1 MVILG
6 AQSRPS
12 KEPMTK
18 LTQRF
23 ASGLTYAIEVQSDQ
37 TRKGTEIPYIS
48 HLLGVA
54 AIALEHGATEDEAIA
69 ALLHDAPEDAGGA
82 PILDEIR
89 KRFGPAVS
97 DIVAGCS
104 DTFETPKPPWRQRKE
119 AYIAH
124 LEGAS
129 PSVLLVSAADKL
141 HNVRS
146 ITSDY
151 REIGEALWAR
161 FNGGRDGTLWYYRML
176 ADSFLMLSRN
186 RLASELDLAVREL
199 ERLAVRH

>member
-1 MVILG
+1 
-6 AQSRPS
+6 
-12 KEPMTK
+12 MTK
-18 LTQRF
+18 LTPRF
-23 ASGLTYAIEVQSDQ
+23 ASALAYAFEVHSGQE
-37 TRKGTEIPYIS
+37 RKGTDIPYVS
-48 HLLGVA
+48 HLLGVT
-54 AIALEHGATEDEAIA
+54 AIALENGATEDEAMA

-89 KRFGPAVS
+89 DRFGPAVS

-104 DTFETPKPPWRQRKE
+104 DTFETPKPLWRKRKE

-129 PSVLLVSAADKL
+129 ASVLLVSASDKL

-151 REIGEALWAR
+151 RVIGETVWER
-161 FNGGRDGTLWYYRML
+161 FMGGREGTLWYYRAM
-176 ADSFLMLSRN
+176 ADSFLRLSRN
-186 RLASELDLAVREL
+186 RLASELDLAVQEL
-199 ERLAVRH
+199 ERLAVRR

>member
-1 MVILG
+1 
-6 AQSRPS
+6 
-12 KEPMTK
+12 MTT
-18 LTQRF
+18 LTPQF
-23 ASGLTYAIEVQSDQ
+23 SSALAYAVTVHSGQV
-37 TRKGTEIPYIS
+37 RKGTDIPYVS

-54 AIALEHGATEDEAIA
+54 AIALEHGATEDEAMG

-82 PILDEIR
+82 PILDEIH

-104 DTFETPKPPWRQRKE
+104 DTFETPKPPWRHRKE

-161 FNGGRDGTLWYYRML
+161 FTGGREGTLWYYRSL
-176 ADSFLMLSRN
+176 ADSFLRLSRN
-186 RLASELDLAVREL
+186 RLASELDLAVREF
-199 ERLAVRH
+199 EGLAARR

>member
-1 MVILG
+1 
-6 AQSRPS
+6 
-12 KEPMTK
+12 MTT
-18 LTQRF
+18 LTPRLSS
-23 ASGLTYAIEVQSDQ
+23 ALAYAVTVHAGQV
-37 TRKGTEIPYIS
+37 RKGTDIPYVS

-54 AIALEHGATEDEAIA
+54 SIALDHGATEDEAVA

-89 KRFGPAVS
+89 NRFGPAVS
-97 DIVAGCS
+97 EIVAGCS
-104 DTFETPKPPWRQRKE
+104 DTFETPKPPWRHRKE

-129 PSVLLVSAADKL
+129 SSVLLVSAADKL

-151 REIGEALWAR
+151 REIGEALWGR
-161 FNGGRDGTLWYYRML
+161 FTGGREGTLWYYRSL
-176 ADSFLMLSRN
+176 ADSFLRLSRN
-186 RLASELDLAVREL
+186 RLASELDLAVGEL
-199 ERLAVRH
+199 EGLAAGR

>member
-1 MVILG
+1 MV
-6 AQSRPS
+6 
-12 KEPMTK
+12 
-18 LTQRF
+18 
-23 ASGLTYAIEVQSDQ
+23 DD
-37 TRKGTEIPYIS
+37 
-48 HLLGVA
+48 A
-54 AIALEHGATEDEAIA
+54 AREANGETSALAWATEDEAVA

-89 KRFGPAVS
+89 NRFGPAVS
-97 DIVAGCS
+97 EIVAGCS
-104 DTFETPKPPWRQRKE
+104 DTFETPKPPWRHRKE

-129 PSVLLVSAADKL
+129 SSVLLVSAADKL

-151 REIGEALWAR
+151 REIGEALWGR
-161 FNGGRDGTLWYYRML
+161 FTGGREGTLWYYRSL
-176 ADSFLMLSRN
+176 ADSFLRLSRN

-199 ERLAVRH
+199 EDLAAVR

>member
-1 MVILG
+1 
-6 AQSRPS
+6 
-12 KEPMTK
+12 MTK
-18 LTQRF
+18 LTPRF
-23 ASGLTYAIEVQSDQ
+23 ATALAYAFGVHSGQV
-37 TRKGTEIPYIS
+37 RKGTEIPYVS

-69 ALLHDAPEDAGGA
+69 SLLHDAPEDAGGA
-82 PILDEIR
+82 PILEEIR
-89 KRFGPAVS
+89 NRFGPAVS

-104 DTFETPKPPWRQRKE
+104 DTFETPKPPWRKRKE

-124 LEGAS
+124 LERAS

-151 REIGEALWAR
+151 REIGEALWTR
-161 FNGGRDGTLWYYRML
+161 FNGGRDGTLWYYRSL
-176 ADSFLMLSRN
+176 ADTFLRLGPN
-186 RLASELDLAVREL
+186 RLASELEHAVWEL
-199 ERLAVRH
+199 EYLASLR

>member
-1 MVILG
+1 
-6 AQSRPS
+6 
-12 KEPMTK
+12 MTI
-18 LTQRF
+18 LTQRL

-37 TRKGTEIPYIS
+37 PRKETEIPYIS

-89 KRFGPAVS
+89 NQFGPAVS
-97 DIVAGCS
+97 EIVAGCS

-124 LEGAS
+124 LEIAS

-146 ITSDY
+146 ITSDC
-151 REIGEALWAR
+151 REIGETVWAR
-161 FNGGRDGTLWYYRML
+161 FKGGREGTLWYYRSL
-176 ADSFLMLSRN
+176 ADSFLRLNRN
-186 RLASELDLAVREL
+186 RLARELDLAVREL
-199 ERLAVRH
+199 ERSAVLP